1 VEAPRGRAC
10 IGTRGRVGIDRRA
23 IRAISAAPIEL
34 RSGPIGAWREFG
46 RRFRRVALLASAA
59 LFLTAPTAFAGN
71 GEVSGKVTS
80 ASSHAGIEHVEVLY
94 YKVGSEDHEFYKLET
109 TNSSGDYSG
118 VLAAG
123 YYTVE
128 FVPPSGSVYAVQYY
142 KDKLSSA
149 AADRVVVEENK
160 KTVASAELSRS
171 NSIAGTVTSAASDG
185 ELDGIEV
192 TAYEAKAPNAAV
204 KTADTDA
211 FGKYELQGLPRGEYV
226 LGFRPALGSG
236 LNYAPQ
242 YYRESARFGE
252 ATTIS
257 LGEEE
262 HKQFSASLLKG
273 GSISGTVTDAATH
286 QPLAGIIVD
295 ALAAGNAL
303 PISAAVTDANGNY
316 TLAGMGSG
324 SVVLAFVLSTKEDQ
338 LLYLPQLYSGRP
350 FPEEFKGAGEL
361 LPYGTPV
368 QVTAGIATTG
378 IDAAM
383 VRREPADA
391 APPIVTGTPAVGQT
405 LQCAIGSWTGIP
417 KLLYTQ
423 QWLRDGTAIAGA
435 SAATYVVQAGD
446 VGHGLACEVTATNE
460 LGSASAVS
468 NTVAVP
474 TVAGFAPPPTKAVP
488 AILLSAT
495 RISVSGHSASA
506 PLKCTGAPC
515 AGSIELTE
523 RVKVIERHRRKRT
536 TSKQETLVLAKGTY
550 SLASGAG
557 ASIAVRLTAAGRS
570 ALANVPDHRLVAEEV
585 VSVGG
590 GKTVQRSVSLG
601 SPVVRKRAAKRV

>member
-1 VEAPRGRAC
+1 M
-10 IGTRGRVGIDRRA
+10 
-23 IRAISAAPIEL
+23 
-34 RSGPIGAWREFG
+34 GAWREFG
-46 RRFRRVALLASAA
+46 RRFRRAALLACTA
-59 LFLTAPTAFAGN
+59 LLLTAPVALAGN

-94 YKVGSEDHEFYKLET
+94 YKAGSEDHEFYKLET
-109 TNSSGDYSG
+109 TNSSGDYSA

-123 YYTVE
+123 DYTVE
-128 FVPPSGSVYAVQYY
+128 FVPPSGSGYAVQYY

-149 AADRVVVEENK
+149 AADRVSVEEGK
-160 KTVASAELSRS
+160 KVTASAELSRS
-171 NSIAGTVTSAASDG
+171 DSISGTVTSAASEG

-192 TAYEAKAPNAAV
+192 TAYEAQAPNAAV

-226 LGFRPALGSG
+226 LGFRPVLGSG

-242 YYRESARFGE
+242 FYRESARFGE

-262 HKQFSASLLKG
+262 HKEFSASLLKG
-273 GSISGTVTDAATH
+273 GSISGTVTDASTH

-316 TLAGMGSG
+316 TLPGMGSG

-350 FPEEFKGAGEL
+350 FPEEFKGVGEL

-391 APPIVTGTPAVGQT
+391 TSPVVTGTPAVGQT

-423 QWLRDGTAIAGA
+423 QWLRDGAAIAGA
-435 SAATYVVQAGD
+435 TTAAYVVQAGD

-460 LGSASAVS
+460 LGSASAIS
-468 NTVAVP
+468 NTLSVP
-474 TVAGFAPPPTKAVP
+474 AAGGLAPPPAKAVP
-488 AILLSAT
+488 RIVLSAA
-495 RISVSGHSASA
+495 RITVSGHSASA

-523 RVKVIERHRRKRT
+523 RVKVLERHKSKRT
-536 TSKQETLVLAKGTY
+536 RSKEETLVLAKGSY

-557 ASIAVRLTAAGRS
+557 AAIAVHLTAAGRS
-570 ALANVPDHRLVAEEV
+570 ALAAVPSHRLTAEEV
-585 VSVGG
+585 VSVRG
-590 GKTVQRSVSLG
+590 GKTVQRSVTLSD
-601 SPVVRKRAAKRV
+601 SVVKKHSAKRV